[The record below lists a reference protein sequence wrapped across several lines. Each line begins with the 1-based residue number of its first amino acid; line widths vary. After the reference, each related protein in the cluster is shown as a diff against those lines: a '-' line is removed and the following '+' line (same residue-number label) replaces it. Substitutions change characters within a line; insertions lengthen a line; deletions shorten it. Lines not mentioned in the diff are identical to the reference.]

1 MAEPATRPAES
12 ESSFV
17 PLVREGQTVAGKYLV
32 GPLLGVGG
40 MGVVHAARDLSLDRK
55 VALKV
60 LLPRLLS
67 SRTAGERFLR
77 EARAATRIT
86 SEHVVKLLE
95 SDTLPD
101 GAPLLVMEYLE
112 GRDLRALLREEG
124 PLPAQRAVDHLLQA
138 LQAIAEGHI
147 RGIVH
152 RDVKPSNLFLTER
165 ADGTPLIKV
174 LDFGIAKTLESDR
187 AEDFALTS
195 SEDSQLGSPIYMP
208 PEQLRNPKDVDG
220 RADIWA
226 LGVTLYELISG
237 RQPFRGQS
245 HADLVSQVL
254 NATPG
259 PLESSLASLPEGLA
273 QVVARCLEKQRDRRY
288 GDAAELAVALAP
300 FGSEDARLSLS
311 RITGLLRSRG
321 ATPTSMSRS
330 VPNDDPTMPV
340 TPEAGLEPPRSAG
353 TSGVR
358 KIASLSGP
366 SSAPRRTL
374 TAVAVVIALGSLLW
388 IRGRSPERPLAAAP
402 LAATTLAR
410 APLASPTAAI
420 VGQAELASATAP
432 RQPAAHVEAT
442 VAESALQ
449 RASLAGARLATRSAQ
464 APLAATTA
472 AVSPASPSN
481 APAPSAPAAVEATAP
496 AAVSTAGTL
505 GPSALIESLIEKRH

>member
-17 PLVREGQTVAGKYLV
+17 PLVREGQIVAGKYLV
-32 GPLLGVGG
+32 GSLLGVGG
-40 MGVVHAARDLSLDRK
+40 MGVVHAARDISLDRK

-124 PLPAQRAVDHLLQA
+124 PLPPQRAVDHLLQA

-208 PEQLRNPKDVDG
+208 PEQLRNPKDVDA

-254 NATPG
+254 NATPA
-259 PLESSLASLPEGLA
+259 PLEASLALLPEGLSR
-273 QVVARCLEKQRDRRY
+273 VVARCLEKQRDRRY

-300 FGSEDARLSLS
+300 YGSEDARLSLS
-311 RITGLLRSRG
+311 RITGLLRSRN
-321 ATPTSMSRS
+321 ATPTGMARNF
-330 VPNDDPTMPV
+330 PNDDPTMPV

-358 KIASLSGP
+358 KIATVSG
-366 SSAPRRTL
+366 SSRRNRTL
-374 TAVAVVIALGSLLW
+374 GVAAIVVAISSLLW
-388 IRGRSPERPLAAAP
+388 FRGRSPEPRLLAVAP
-402 LAATTLAR
+402 SSTQHTLPSAKTV
-410 APLASPTAAI
+410 PTMLQPADIVPVAI
-420 VGQAELASATAP
+420 P
-432 RQPAAHVEAT
+432 RQPPRQIEGSAAEAT
-442 VAESALQ
+442 LPRAPIPSAH
-449 RASLAGARLATRSAQ
+449 LAVRSAPFQ
-464 APLAATTA
+464 PAATA
-472 AVSPASPSN
+472 AVSP
-481 APAPSAPAAVEATAP
+481 PALSSAQVAGAPAAAEV
-496 AAVSTAGTL
+496 V
-505 GPSALIESLIEKRH
+505 